1 MPRMTKYDRQVALER
16 AMTLF
21 WARGYT
27 AASMKLIENAL
38 DMRPGSLYAAFGSK
52 DGLFAEALELY
63 LRNMFSELDD
73 HLAEYSSIIEGLEE
87 FVLKVGSS
95 PDEDSQAP
103 AKACMLVKTLLELN
117 DAQTPAQSQIND
129 IFARIEA
136 RFAAIIEEARSRG
149 ETRPDLDCGRMA
161 RLFQAQMMGLRS
173 FAQRQVP
180 PEHVQ
185 ALAEDV
191 MEFLRSKWR
200 RPAKGM

>member
-16 AMTLF
+16 AVALF

-27 AASMKLIENAL
+27 AASMKQIENSL
-38 DMRPGSLYAAFGSK
+38 DMRPASLYAAFGSK

-63 LRNMFSELDD
+63 LQTMFSELDE
-73 HLAEYSSIIEGLEE
+73 HLAGYSSVIEGLEE
-87 FVLKVGSS
+87 FMRAVGST
-95 PDEDSQAP
+95 PADAHPP

-117 DAQTPAQSQIND
+117 DAQKPAQAQIND

-136 RFAAIIEEARSRG
+136 RFAAIIDQARLRG
-149 ETRPDLDCGRMA
+149 ETRPDLDCSRMA

-173 FAQRQVP
+173 FAQREVP

-185 ALAEDV
+185 ALADDV
-191 MEFLRSKWR
+191 VDFLRSRWR
-200 RPAKGM
+200 PDHDA

>member
-1 MPRMTKYDRQVALER
+1 MPRMTKYDRHVALER
-16 AMTLF
+16 AVALF

-27 AASMKLIENAL
+27 AASMKQIENAL

-52 DGLFAEALELY
+52 EGLFAEALELY
-63 LRNMFSELDD
+63 LQKMFLELDE
-73 HLAEYSSIIEGLEE
+73 HLGDYSSVIEGLED
-87 FVLKVGSS
+87 FVRVVGSS
-95 PDEDSQAP
+95 PADTQPP
-103 AKACMLVKTLLELN
+103 ARACMLVKTLLEVN
-117 DAQTPAQSQIND
+117 DAQTPAQAQIND

-136 RFAAIIEEARSRG
+136 RFASIIEEAYLRG

-191 MEFLRSKWR
+191 MDLLRSKWR
-200 RPAKGM
+200 RPDHDI

>member
-27 AASMKLIENAL
+27 AASMKLIEHAL

-63 LRNMFSELDD
+63 LRNMFAELDD
-73 HLAEYSSIIEGLEE
+73 HLAGFSSIIEGLED
-87 FVLKVGSS
+87 FVLKVGAS
-95 PDEDSQAP
+95 PAEAEQPP
-103 AKACMLVKTLLELN
+103 ANACMLVKTLLELN
-117 DAQTPAQSQIND
+117 DAQTPVQSQIND

-136 RFAAIIEEARSRG
+136 RFTAIIEEARSRG
-149 ETRPDLDCGRMA
+149 ETRRDLDCDRMA

-173 FAQRQVP
+173 FAQREVP

-191 MEFLRSKWR
+191 VDLLRSKWR
-200 RPAKGM
+200 RGG